1 MKDRGDAG
9 VDSVLCLLGDVIGDM
24 GGNSVSS
31 VMSIMSSTGFSK
43 GTKWFVS
50 Q

>member
-9 VDSVLCLLGDVIGDM
+9 VDSVLCLLGDVIGDR
-24 GGNSVSS
+24 GGNLS